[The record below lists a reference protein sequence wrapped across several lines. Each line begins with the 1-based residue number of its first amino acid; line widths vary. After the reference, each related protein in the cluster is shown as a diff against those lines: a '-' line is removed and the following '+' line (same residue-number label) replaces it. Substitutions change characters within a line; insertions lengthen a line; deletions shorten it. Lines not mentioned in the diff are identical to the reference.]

1 MTRQRGEDT
10 EGSVSA
16 GRRGGTRGLEAA
28 GELAEARGGR
38 VRGENTHAASS
49 ASQRSIGI
57 NASCCEVGGLVV
69 V

>member
-28 GELAEARGGR
+28 GEVAEAGSEVTQGGR
-38 VRGENTHAASS
+38 VRGAGSFIHTQHHHVS
-49 ASQRSIGI
+49 AGPRI
-57 NASCCEVGGLVV
+57 NSGSP
-69 V
+69 